1 MKLKRPTSKDPLPSY
16 KQFEALLNQVGHEV
30 EFDGALRTL
39 LAVEWFPCV
48 VSYSPHSPRLPFI
61 AAVFEGD
68 KKCCHSVVVEK
79 GDCVSEIDNESR

>member
-48 VSYSPHSPRLPFI
+48 VSYSPHSL
-61 AAVFEGD
+61 
-68 KKCCHSVVVEK
+68 S
-79 GDCVSEIDNESR
+79 